1 MQLST
6 APDSTITLIQD
17 LDVEEVMEGL
27 KLLPSSMENAKVIG
41 VLGFEQYPKCLKC
54 SAKLSGTEEFIT
66 CEKCGLLQCQSEY
79 ESEITAQLMII

>member
-1 MQLST
+1 VVIGDGHGVAKISLWEDDVGMLQRSKSYRFERMVVKEYRGKMQLST

-41 VLGFEQYPKCLKC
+41 VLG
-54 SAKLSGTEEFIT
+54 I
-66 CEKCGLLQCQSEY
+66 QSV
-79 ESEITAQLMII
+79 